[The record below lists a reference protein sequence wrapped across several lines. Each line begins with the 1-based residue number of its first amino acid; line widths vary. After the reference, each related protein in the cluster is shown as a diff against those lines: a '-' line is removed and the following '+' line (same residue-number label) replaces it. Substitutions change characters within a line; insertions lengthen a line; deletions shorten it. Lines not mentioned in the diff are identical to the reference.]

1 LDRYAEP
8 EAAICQ
14 WLTKL
19 GPDVH
24 FLFSTLKGGSDCCW
38 VLTHRD
44 EHDID
49 ESWSFPG
56 DLKDVK
62 KVLDG
67 WDPLCWK
74 IVSKT
79 PEDKLVDWKLVYRDP
94 LPNWVSGYGTAPGH
108 GRICLLGDA
117 AHPFLPTSAQGA
129 TQALEDGV
137 TLAVLLRQAGK
148 DNVRGAL
155 RAYQDVRYERVKA
168 VQKTGETTRD
178 MWHNTDWEKVKKDP
192 TTIQFPREDWVFK
205 HDAEKHA
212 EEVGVE
218 AIKKASMTTV

>member
-1 LDRYAEP
+1 MANL
-8 EAAICQ
+8 
-14 WLTKL
+14 KL

-56 DLKDVK
+56 YLKDVQ
-62 KVLDG
+62 KVLEG
-67 WDPLCWK
+67 WDPMCWK

-79 PEDKLVDWKLVYRDP
+79 PESKLVDWKLVYRDP
-94 LPNWVSGYGTAPGH
+94 LPNWVSGYGSAPGH

-148 DNVRGAL
+148 GNVRGAL

-178 MWHNTDWEKVKKDP
+178 KWHSTDWEKVKKDP
-192 TTIQFPREDWVFK
+192 TSIQMPREDWIFNF
-205 HDAEKHA
+205 DAEKHA
-212 EEVGVE
+212 EEVGE
-218 AIKKASMTTV
+218 ETILKTTVAAA